1 MINITSKQSSI
12 RMIRSNDK
20 KWFINDGF
28 TVAPRAGFEICGT
41 MPREYKLIITECM
54 NKGWFRPIANVKD
67 NELFWEA
74 LRDE

>member
-1 MINITSKQSSI
+1 MIDITSKQSSI
-12 RMIRSNDK
+12 RTIRSNDR

-28 TVAPRAGFEICGT
+28 IVAPRAGFEICGT

-54 NKGWFRPIANVKD
+54 NKGWLRPVANVKD

-74 LRDE
+74 LQE